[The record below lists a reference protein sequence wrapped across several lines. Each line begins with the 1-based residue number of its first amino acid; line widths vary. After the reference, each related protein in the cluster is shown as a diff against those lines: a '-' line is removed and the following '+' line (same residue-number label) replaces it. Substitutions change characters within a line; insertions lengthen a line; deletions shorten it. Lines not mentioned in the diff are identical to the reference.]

1 MNRRVFVGGA
11 AALGAGVCMAG
22 VSGPFAL
29 ATPPIDAA
37 LEIPEPIKSWAKGR
51 VLKQG
56 RVQLALP
63 PLVENG
69 FLVRMSVR
77 VDSPMTK
84 DDHIQEIRIFSEAN
98 PSPYIANFQFS
109 PQLPEARVE
118 TRIRLADTQSV
129 WAVAQTNTNELWYGH
144 QQVVVTLAACAG

>member
-11 AALGAGVCMAG
+11 AAFGAGVCMAG

-29 ATPPIDAA
+29 ATPPMEAA

-69 FLVRMSVR
+69 FLVSSGR
-77 VDSPMTK
+77 
-84 DDHIQEIRIFSEAN
+84 
-98 PSPYIANFQFS
+98 
-109 PQLPEARVE
+109 
-118 TRIRLADTQSV
+118 
-129 WAVAQTNTNELWYGH
+129 
-144 QQVVVTLAACAG
+144 